1 MVLGIRPLRPGTRR
15 YDPGPQRYGSAEETV
30 ASGASGKVAALNLS
44 PRPGDVEGNLA
55 LAERAICEAKRY
67 EPGVKWVVLPELVT
81 SGYAALAS
89 IGRYAEEAE
98 GYSARRLTALA
109 RELGVYIAYGYP
121 EKTSGG
127 ESPSGVY
134 DSTNLVGPDGVMLT
148 YRKIHLVRESAELEA
163 FSAGVDVP
171 IVEAGGLRV
180 ACVICWDLGF
190 PEVVRGAAAGGADLI
205 LAPAGW
211 RAPYGRQYDLSCAA
225 RALDNAVYVAS
236 ANQLGEYRDA
246 DFDTPGGVYAPDGT
260 RAPEL
265 GKGSLNQR
273 SGFLELDPEAP
284 ALWKSS
290 YGNPLFYG
298 QSAPELIADGAEA
311 V

>member
-1 MVLGIRPLRPGTRR
+1 MVLGIETSHSGAQKRDTGS
-15 YDPGPQRYGSAEETV
+15 QHYGFEEETV
-30 ASGASGKVAALNLS
+30 VSVASGKVAALNLS

-55 LAERAICEAKRY
+55 LAERAVCEAKRY
-67 EPGVKWVVLPELVT
+67 EPEVKWIVLPELVT

-89 IGRYAEEAE
+89 VGRYAEEAE

-121 EKTSGG
+121 EKTP
-127 ESPSGVY
+127 EWERPSGFY

-148 YRKIHLVRESAELEA
+148 YRKIHLVRESAELEV
-163 FSAGVDVP
+163 FSPGVDVP
-171 IVEAGGLRV
+171 IVAAGGLRV

-190 PEVVRGAAAGGADLI
+190 PEVVRGAAAGGAELI

-211 RAPYGRQYDLSCAA
+211 RTPYGRQYDLSCAA

-236 ANQLGEYRDA
+236 ANQLGDYPEA
-246 DFDTPGGVYAPDGT
+246 SFDTPGGVYSPDGS
-260 RAPEL
+260 RALEL
-265 GKGSLNQR
+265 GKGRLNHR
-273 SGFLELDPEAP
+273 SGFVSLEAGLSER
-284 ALWKSS
+284 WKSD

-298 QSAPELIADGAEA
+298 APGSLRAPEEA
-311 V
+311 L

>member
-1 MVLGIRPLRPGTRR
+1 MVQGIRRLHPGDRSYGPGSRR
-15 YDPGPQRYGSAEETV
+15 YGAAREKA
-30 ASGASGKVAALNLS
+30 ASDALGKVAALNLS

-55 LAERAICEAKRY
+55 LAERAVCEAKRY
-67 EPGVKWVVLPELVT
+67 EPALKWVVLPELVT
-81 SGYAALAS
+81 SGYADLAS

-121 EKTSGG
+121 EKTP
-127 ESPSGVY
+127 EWERPSGVY

-236 ANQLGEYRDA
+236 ANQIGEYSDA

-260 RAPEL
+260 RASEF

-273 SGFLELDPEAP
+273 SGLLELDPEAP

-298 QSAPELIADGAEA
+298 QSAPELIEDGAEA